1 MYMSTACIHKYCI
14 HTQIIVMTLLQGEK
28 EEGDG
33 GDKVWGDGTWDE
45 ASLPLM
51 TKAGQ
56 EFWPGAGAWEGSE
69 RERPATTAVLAG

>member
-1 MYMSTACIHKYCI
+1 
-14 HTQIIVMTLLQGEK
+14 MTLLQGEK

-56 EFWPGAGAWEGSE
+56 EFWPAAGA
-69 RERPATTAVLAG
+69 